1 MVSTTW
7 WYRGRISYAILA
19 LVISSFLV
27 GHWRFP
33 RFVLPTARSTLPWYT
48 PVRFRWTAPGIVLLC
63 TVATCCWCLALG
75 SYVTVFL
82 ALEALP
88 HSALPLIPLAL
99 ENLALPDQAF
109 VDYLVCVFGFS
120 EFDGD
125 SRCGLSRRV
134 SAILCV

>member
-1 MVSTTW
+1 
-7 WYRGRISYAILA
+7 
-19 LVISSFLV
+19 
-27 GHWRFP
+27 
-33 RFVLPTARSTLPWYT
+33 
-48 PVRFRWTAPGIVLLC
+48 
-63 TVATCCWCLALG
+63 
-75 SYVTVFL
+75 VTVFL

-88 HSALPLIPLAL
+88 HSALPLKPLAL

-134 SAILCV
+134 SG